1 MGGLQNEVVQMIN
14 TEMSNL
20 MSQKQNAPHM
30 THHEIVR
37 RSYLGFEPASPKL
50 IYINPENAER
60 IINQIRIPS
69 WKDLRLRKKPFTIFV
84 EGIVGT
90 GKSTFLKAFEKY
102 PMMDILP
109 EPVSKWMDL
118 NGTDMLQLIYDDP
131 ERWSMAQVSFNFIHQ
146 IKCGK
151 IQSGGTFF
159 FLLITRFA

>member
-60 IINQIRIPS
+60 IINQIQIPS
-69 WKDLRLRKKPFTIFV
+69 WKDLRLRCRSCHFDRAPNDKFIV
-84 EGIVGT
+84 E
-90 GKSTFLKAFEKY
+90 F
-102 PMMDILP
+102 
-109 EPVSKWMDL
+109 
-118 NGTDMLQLIYDDP
+118 
-131 ERWSMAQVSFNFIHQ
+131 
-146 IKCGK
+146 
-151 IQSGGTFF
+151 
-159 FLLITRFA
+159 